1 MIFVLIMFEQF
12 AVSSNTFLCRVSTL
26 SVLFLLLTKSY
37 LILCNPMNSSTPGL
51 PVLHHLLE
59 LGQTHV
65 HWVSDAIHS
74 SHPLSPASPLA
85 LNLVASKIIL
95 SILQFN
101 FAVPEFFIFNYI
113 LIFTL
118 LITLNPLL
126 ILGQLVNS
134 HFFNNFLCAISSV
147 VFFWNYNMI
156 EIRTAHHN
164 LSSMTFLSSTPPA
177 FLFVVILHAAF
188 WVNVSFNSL
197 IFSSAKLLHHLMFD
211 YEGCVTPFQHF

>member
-1 MIFVLIMFEQF
+1 MSL
-12 AVSSNTFLCRVSTL
+12 LCLNSLL
-26 SVLFLLLTKSY
+26 SVQIHSFVGYQPFLSCFCCSLSHIWFFATQWTAARQASLSFTISWSLVKLMS
-37 LILCNPMNSSTPGL
+37 
-51 PVLHHLLE
+51 
-59 LGQTHV
+59 
-65 HWVSDAIHS
+65 IHS

-85 LNLVASKIIL
+85 LNLVTSKIIL

-101 FAVPEFFIFNYI
+101 FAVPEFFNYI

-197 IFSSAKLLHHLMFD
+197 IFSSAKLLHHLVFD
-211 YEGCVTPFQHF
+211 YEGCITPFQHF